1 MNSARSTRFIGFIV
15 QDKHEYKEC
24 MTHKN
29 KYLGFDKVN
38 TNDTRT
44 QGVAAPSYTA
54 SNGGDGVA
62 PVG

>member
-1 MNSARSTRFIGFIV
+1 M